1 MATVTFVDEINNN
14 ISVECRIVIRVKR
27 EIRLERAT
35 KTVAMAENRP
45 WSTKRKTKARSAR
58 LAAAQMSRV
67 TAERTQKL
75 HSGQTTG
82 VIEPCFRFCDG
93 KT

>member
-1 MATVTFVDEINNN
+1 M
-14 ISVECRIVIRVKR
+14 ECGIIIRGKR

-58 LAAAQMSRV
+58 LAAARMSLV
-67 TAERTQKL
+67 TAEQEISVSTSAA
-75 HSGQTTG
+75 HA
-82 VIEPCFRFCDG
+82 
-93 KT
+93 KTSLRSNYGSY

>member
-1 MATVTFVDEINNN
+1 M
-14 ISVECRIVIRVKR
+14 KR

-58 LAAAQMSRV
+58 LAAARMSRV
-67 TAERTQKL
+67 TAEQEISVNTAVA
-75 HSGQTTG
+75 HAETSHWSNHGSY
-82 VIEPCFRFCDG
+82 
-93 KT
+93 

>member
-1 MATVTFVDEINNN
+1 M
-14 ISVECRIVIRVKR
+14 KR

-75 HSGQTTG
+75 HSGQTTELLNP
-82 VIEPCFRFCDG
+82 VFDSVTVKLIHKFFRKAREYESLFG
-93 KT
+93 A

>member
-1 MATVTFVDEINNN
+1 M
-14 ISVECRIVIRVKR
+14 ECRIVIRVKR

-58 LAAAQMSRV
+58 LAAVRMSQV
-67 TAERTQKL
+67 TAEQEISVSTAAAHAETSL
-75 HSGQTTG
+75 WSNYGSY
-82 VIEPCFRFCDG
+82 
-93 KT
+93 